1 MGSDPMMKQPHQPKP
16 RRTAGSTGSSRD
28 AALRAATRDTR
39 SLLAAPAD
47 TTRSAQPP
55 ASSEPPKASASP
67 EPSKLTTSP
76 TSPELSKPSPSPE
89 SSKSHKSAGRKIFCT
104 LCVLLGL
111 ILLGLGGLAIW
122 YFGFHHQPETAFF
135 DALAQLADADS
146 VTLQGGASITSHSDG
161 DTNAAVTLDFV
172 ATPETPGMFSGTL
185 ALMSP
190 VSSGAFTTGSS
201 SPKFQ
206 INSVT
211 DDDGITYLQLSGLAD
226 WLANLPTAELT
237 PEQLSLIDS
246 YRATL
251 ETIDNEWWQISVTDF
266 IDSLELDPYVS
277 GVYHDFYGCLWDLS
291 QTNYRALFA
300 ALYRQHPFLQLTESE
315 AASGAY
321 DTYYIADAGSTAY
334 TATINFEELAA
345 FLNQIPTTD
354 AAESYF
360 ACFNNIEG
368 IEETLDATD
377 LNEIT
382 AAELQEALPGELKVE
397 FIISNWDHQLQAFA
411 IDYRPSDELTL
422 SVSAKLAYQ
431 SAIITIPESYRPTTD
446 LVDELTEFTFA
457 TIMLNSV
464 ISSDPTLDQSEII
477 INEEIYEPT
486 Y

>member
-47 TTRSAQPP
+47 TTRSAQPT
-55 ASSEPPKASASP
+55 ASSEPPKSSMSS
-67 EPSKLTTSP
+67 EPPKSTTSP
-76 TSPELSKPSPSPE
+76 ASPELSKPNPSPE
-89 SSKSHKSAGRKIFCT
+89 SSKPPKSAGRKIFCT

-122 YFGFHHQPETAFF
+122 YFGFHHQPETALF
-135 DALAQLADADS
+135 DALAQLADVDS
-146 VTLQGGASITSHSDG
+146 VTLQGGASITSQSEDNMS
-161 DTNAAVTLDFV
+161 TIATLDFV
-172 ATPETPGMFSGTL
+172 ATPEAPGMFSGTL
-185 ALMSP
+185 ALTP
-190 VSSGAFTTGSS
+190 PADQDVSAISDH
-201 SPKFQ
+201 PKFQ

-211 DDDGITYLQLSGLAD
+211 DDHGITYLQLSGLAD

-251 ETIDNEWWQISVTDF
+251 EIIDNEWWQISVTDF

-368 IEETLDATD
+368 VEETLDATD
-377 LNEIT
+377 FNEVT

-411 IDYRPSDELTL
+411 IDYRPSDELTF

-431 SAIITIPESYRPTTD
+431 SAIITIPESYRPATD

-457 TIMLNSV
+457 TLMLNAA